1 MSYRIISTV
10 ITAASS
16 QQLAS
21 LADVKAELGIVDTL
35 QDQVLTRYI
44 DLCSA
49 AAAQFCDRVFPKE
62 TVKDEIW
69 PEYRAG
75 DHVLTTGLKAI
86 QLSRWPVIS
95 VTAITENGSVLAEE
109 YDYRVDMVSG
119 LAHRL
124 NEHGHSRDWPAWPLS
139 VTYQA
144 GYETVPADVQDAVIR
159 MVKARHIARGRD
171 PFLRSESIPGV
182 RDATWW
188 IPTGADAGNMPPDV
202 VDILSNYRQ
211 PVVR

>member
-1 MSYRIISTV
+1 MGYRIISTV
-10 ITAASS
+10 VTAASS

-21 LADVKAELGIVDTL
+21 LADVKAELGITDAA
-35 QDQVLTRYI
+35 QDALLTRYI
-44 DLCSA
+44 DLCSS

-69 PEYRAG
+69 PDGELHAYQVAPG
-75 DHVLTTGLKAI
+75 IASL
-86 QLSRWPVIS
+86 QLSRWPVVT
-95 VTAITENGSVLAEE
+95 VTAITENGNVLADG
-109 YDYRVDMVSG
+109 YDYRFDAANG
-119 LAHRL
+119 LAYRL
-124 NEHGHSRDWPAWPLS
+124 NEHGYPKDWPASPLS
-139 VTYQA
+139 VVYQA
-144 GYETVPADVQDAVIR
+144 GYDPVPADVQDAVIR

-202 VDILSNYRQ
+202 ADILSNYRM